1 MPSRLASRSLREP
14 EGKSRARA
22 RARGIEESFQTATSS
37 RGVVSSYR
45 IYWAQLELLR
55 PISFYCRRQNGTRG
69 STAKCTTETGTSAG
83 IEKSHA
89 SQARRRW
96 GACHAIQ
103 SDGRQADQREP
114 NASPPGRE
122 IGHQGHGHRVHE

>member
-45 IYWAQLELLR
+45 ILGAVRIAAPNFLLLQETKWHPR
-55 PISFYCRRQNGTRG
+55 KHSKMHHGDGDVRRDRKIARVASALKVG
-69 STAKCTTETGTSAG
+69 SLSRDS
-83 IEKSHA
+83 I
-89 SQARRRW
+89 RW
-96 GACHAIQ
+96 
-103 SDGRQADQREP
+103 
-114 NASPPGRE
+114 SPS
-122 IGHQGHGHRVHE
+122 

>member
-55 PISFYCRRQNGTRG
+55 PISFYCRRQKWHPRKHSKMHHGDVD
-69 STAKCTTETGTSAG
+69 
-83 IEKSHA
+83 
-89 SQARRRW
+89 ARRDRKI
-96 GACHAIQ
+96 A
-103 SDGRQADQREP
+103 
-114 NASPPGRE
+114 
-122 IGHQGHGHRVHE
+122 RVARGLKVGSLSRD